1 MNLKRLNLKSF
12 LGIITICIIQGVCL
26 SCSSDDNETTSSHAS
41 LAGIWQGDY
50 AQWVIQPDGTYE
62 VINEVIYSIQYPGE
76 MGKQESQVNISNG
89 KVVAKSSTM
98 AIVLL

>member
-62 VINEVIYSIQYPGE
+62 VINEVIYSILKSATIIQYTIKGRF
-76 MGKQESQVNISNG
+76 MSR
-89 KVVAKSSTM
+89 
-98 AIVLL
+98 